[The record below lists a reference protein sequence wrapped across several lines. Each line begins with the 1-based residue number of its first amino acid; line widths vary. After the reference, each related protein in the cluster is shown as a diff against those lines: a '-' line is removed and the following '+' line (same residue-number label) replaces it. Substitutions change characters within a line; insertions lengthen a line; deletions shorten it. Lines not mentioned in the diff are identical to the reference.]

1 MIIIIIKSLREFAN
15 PQEKNEGT
23 TWKLIPNTCKGL
35 TKKKKKKWLGGRNG
49 RETISANSSGA
60 RKIINSN

>member
-23 TWKLIPNTCKGL
+23 TWKLIPNTCKGV
-35 TKKKKKKWLGGRNG
+35 TKKKKK
-49 RETISANSSGA
+49 SD
-60 RKIINSN
+60 